1 MKKITALFLS
11 IIFMTG
17 FFGTFVS
24 AAQKTGLSKT
34 SITLEV
40 GETASLRLIGA
51 TGKIKWSISDAS
63 VCKYKSGVVTAVGKG
78 KAYIYATNNG
88 KKYKCT
94 VTVTDNGGKRSYDE
108 TVFDPSDYDSVVSLE
123 PGVSAQIEVTTSG
136 FGKIKIKNEAP
147 SIISVKCG
155 AVKNGRFTLSLK
167 GKANGI
173 GEILIYD
180 GSNTS
185 VKISIGVIVSENGA
199 YSYSGAFGS
208 SDESALSSEEFVDE
222 VIRLV
227 NEERRAA
234 GLDPLDKSE
243 SLCDSAQLRAE
254 EISGYF
260 SHTRP
265 DGTSCFT
272 AITAS
277 YGYAGENIAMGQRT
291 PDEVMECWMN
301 STGHKKNILG
311 KNFKKIGVGYDSSS
325 NSWVQIFTD

>member
-11 IIFMTG
+11 IIVMTG

-24 AAQKTGLSKT
+24 AAQKAGLTKT

-40 GETASLRLIGA
+40 GETASLRLSGA
-51 TGKIKWSISDAS
+51 SGRIKWTISDAS

-88 KKYKCT
+88 RKYKCT

-108 TVFDPSDYDSVVSLE
+108 TVFDPSAYDSVISLE
-123 PGVSAQIEVTTSG
+123 PGASAQIEVTTSG
-136 FGKIKIKNEAP
+136 FGKIKIKNERP
-147 SIISVKCG
+147 SIISVSCG
-155 AVKNGRFTLSLK
+155 KVRNGCFTLSVK

-180 GSNTS
+180 GNNTS
-185 VKISIGVIVSENGA
+185 TKISVGVIVSENGA
-199 YSYSGAFGS
+199 YTYSGAPGS
-208 SDESALSSEEFVDE
+208 SNDNTVSVEEYVDE

-234 GLDPLDKSE
+234 GLDPLEKSE
-243 SLCDSAQLRAE
+243 SLCKSAQLRAGE
-254 EISGYF
+254 VSGYF

-265 DGTSCFT
+265 DGTACFT
-272 AITAS
+272 AISVS
-277 YGYAGENIAMGQRT
+277 YTTAGENIAMGQLT
-291 PDEVMECWMN
+291 PDEVMECWMG
-301 STGHKKNILG
+301 SAGHKSNILG
-311 KNFKKIGVGYDSSS
+311 KDFGRIGVGYDPAT
-325 NSWVQIFTD
+325 NSWVQMFTD